1 MYFPESVSDMQTL
14 AIEISDRNELE
25 QRRMDEEKRIR
36 KLELMNTPK
45 DPTMA

>member
-14 AIEISDRNELE
+14 KIEISDRNKLE

-36 KLELMNTPK
+36 KLELMNKPK
-45 DPTMA
+45 DSTMA

>member
-14 AIEISDRNELE
+14 KIEISYRNEVE
-25 QRRMDEEKRIR
+25 ERRMDVEKRIR

-45 DPTMA
+45 DSTMA